1 MHAATV
7 NKKKAFS
14 ALFLIELWERFGY
27 YGMAVLLVLFMK
39 DALGFSDSR
48 ANLTWG
54 AFAAMVYA
62 VPTIGGWL
70 GDRVLGARRLT
81 VVGGIVLGLGY
92 VLLAIPGPTW
102 LLFFA
107 LGVVAVG
114 NGLFKANPAN
124 LISRVY
130 EGEPAR
136 VDSAFTMYYMA
147 VNVGALM
154 SQFLTPIVRVHF
166 GWHAGFAVCAVGMGL
181 GLINFMLM
189 RRHLQNVGSEPDFE
203 PLRVGRLLAV
213 IGGAVVFAILI
224 AGVLQNLA
232 IARAVVWTAGAI
244 LLVIFAM
251 LIGRSE
257 RGERNGL
264 IAVLLLTAQGI
275 LFFIFY
281 QQMSTS
287 LTLFALRN
295 VDLNFLG
302 YLVPPEQFQLLNP
315 FWIMVLSPL
324 LAWVYTHRGEQGTD
338 LPVATKFAIG
348 FAMLSVAFFIYG
360 LSGNF
365 AEAGLV
371 SAWWLIWGY
380 FFISLGELLISGL
393 GLAMVAR
400 YVAPRLRGFIMGAWF
415 LATGISQYLGS
426 VVANFASVPD
436 TVTDPLQTLPLYTSL
451 FMKLG
456 IVAVIG
462 TAIAFAMLPLMRRL
476 SVHPETEA
484 ALPEGA
490 PRNIAE
496 ET

>member
-1 MHAATV
+1 V
-7 NKKKAFS
+7 
-14 ALFLIELWERFGY
+14 
-27 YGMAVLLVLFMK
+27 
-39 DALGFSDSR
+39 
-48 ANLTWG
+48 
-54 AFAAMVYA
+54 
-62 VPTIGGWL
+62 
-70 GDRVLGARRLT
+70 
-81 VVGGIVLGLGY
+81 
-92 VLLAIPGPTW
+92 
-102 LLFFA
+102 
-107 LGVVAVG
+107 
-114 NGLFKANPAN
+114 
-124 LISRVY
+124 
-130 EGEPAR
+130 
-136 VDSAFTMYYMA
+136 
-147 VNVGALM
+147 
-154 SQFLTPIVRVHF
+154 
-166 GWHAGFAVCAVGMGL
+166 
-181 GLINFMLM
+181 
-189 RRHLQNVGSEPDFE
+189 
-203 PLRVGRLLAV
+203 
-213 IGGAVVFAILI
+213 LI

-232 IARAVVWTAGAI
+232 VARAVVWAAGAV

-251 LIGRSE
+251 LIARGE
-257 RGERNGL
+257 RHERNGL
-264 IAVLLLTAQGI
+264 IAVLLLTAQGM
-275 LFFIFY
+275 LYFIFY

-324 LAWVYTHRGEQGTD
+324 LAWLYASRADRGID
-338 LPVATKFAIG
+338 LPIATKFAIG

-400 YVAPRLRGFIMGAWF
+400 YVGPNLRGFIMGAWF

-436 TVTDPLQTLPLYTSL
+436 DVTDPLLTLPLYTSL

-456 IVAVIG
+456 AVAVGG
-462 TAIAFAMLPLMRRL
+462 TLIAFAMLPLMRRL
-476 SVHPETEA
+476 SVHPETPA
-484 ALPEGA
+484 GLPGGA

>member
-1 MHAATV
+1 
-7 NKKKAFS
+7 
-14 ALFLIELWERFGY
+14 
-27 YGMAVLLVLFMK
+27 
-39 DALGFSDSR
+39 
-48 ANLTWG
+48 
-54 AFAAMVYA
+54 
-62 VPTIGGWL
+62 
-70 GDRVLGARRLT
+70 
-81 VVGGIVLGLGY
+81 
-92 VLLAIPGPTW
+92 
-102 LLFFA
+102 
-107 LGVVAVG
+107 
-114 NGLFKANPAN
+114 
-124 LISRVY
+124 
-130 EGEPAR
+130 
-136 VDSAFTMYYMA
+136 
-147 VNVGALM
+147 
-154 SQFLTPIVRVHF
+154 
-166 GWHAGFAVCAVGMGL
+166 
-181 GLINFMLM
+181 
-189 RRHLQNVGSEPDFE
+189 
-203 PLRVGRLLAV
+203 
-213 IGGAVVFAILI
+213 
-224 AGVLQNLA
+224 
-232 IARAVVWTAGAI
+232 
-244 LLVIFAM
+244 
-251 LIGRSE
+251 
-257 RGERNGL
+257 
-264 IAVLLLTAQGI
+264 
-275 LFFIFY
+275 
-281 QQMSTS
+281 MSTS

-338 LPVATKFAIG
+338 LPVATMFAIG

-484 ALPEGA
+484 VLPEGA
-490 PRNIAE
+490 PRNVLE

>member
-1 MHAATV
+1 MHAAAI
-7 NKKKAFS
+7 NKKKAFTS
-14 ALFLIELWERFGY
+14 LFLIELWERFGY

-39 DALGFSDSR
+39 DYLGFSDSK

-62 VPTIGGWL
+62 VPTIGGWI
-70 GDRVLGARRLT
+70 GDRVLGAKRMT
-81 VVGGIVLGLGY
+81 VIGGIVLGIGY
-92 VLLAIPGPTW
+92 LLLAIPGPTW

-130 EGEPAR
+130 EGDPAR

-147 VNVGALM
+147 VNVGALL
-154 SQFLTPIVRVHF
+154 SQFLTPIVRVNVS
-166 GWHAGFAVCAVGMGL
+166 WQAGFAVCAAGMAL

-189 RRHLQNVGSEPDFE
+189 RRHLTGVGSAPDME
-203 PLRVGRLLAV
+203 PLHKGRLVAVLA
-213 IGGAVVFAILI
+213 GSLVFAVLI

-232 IARAVVWTAGAI
+232 VARAVVWAAGAV

-251 LIGRSE
+251 LIARGE
-257 RGERNGL
+257 RHERNGL
-264 IAVLLLTAQGI
+264 IAVLLLTAQGM
-275 LFFIFY
+275 LYFIFY

-324 LAWVYTHRGEQGTD
+324 LAWLYASRADRGID
-338 LPVATKFAIG
+338 LPIATKFAIG

-400 YVAPRLRGFIMGAWF
+400 YVGPNLRGFIMGAWF

-436 TVTDPLQTLPLYTSL
+436 DVTDPLLTLPLYTSL

-456 IVAVIG
+456 AVAVGG
-462 TAIAFAMLPLMRRL
+462 TLIAFAMLPLMRRL
-476 SVHPETEA
+476 SVHPETPA
-484 ALPEGA
+484 GLPGGA